1 MKLIICLDN
10 QNGLMFNRRRQSKDA
25 LLRQHI
31 LDACGSHRL
40 WMNAYTASQFEQ
52 PTDARICV
60 DEQFLERAEMGDFCF
75 AEDIESVKDR
85 RSQLE
90 ALYIY
95 RWNRSY
101 PFDLSFKDSMEEL
114 HLHRVSTA
122 DLVGSSH
129 EKITEEIWKP

>member
-1 MKLIICLDN
+1 M
-10 QNGLMFNRRRQSKDA
+10 
-25 LLRQHI
+25 RQHI
-31 LDACGSHRL
+31 LEVCGNHRL
-40 WMNAYTASQFEQ
+40 WMNAYTASQFEHL
-52 PTDARICV
+52 PNANICV
-60 DEQFLERAEMGDFCF
+60 DEHFLEHAEKGDFCF
-75 AEDIESVKDR
+75 AEDVASVRDIQP
-85 RSQLE
+85 QLE

-114 HLHRVSTA
+114 HLHLVSTA